1 MSSSVQYE
9 YGAQVQGRHAGRFL
23 FVVSHMRS
31 FSSLLCH
38 ILGSHPEIS
47 GYSEAHLSY
56 FGRLD
61 LQRLARKV
69 QQVTGNPMLGRYV
82 LDKILHSHRE
92 IAPGILDR
100 PELKVLFLLRN
111 PEDTF
116 QSILNMSRLRGAKR
130 KRDDMG
136 LAPFDE
142 PSMRLMT
149 QGMLLNQSGFSDPAR
164 VLEYYVE
171 RLQQLEGY
179 GARLGGAAHFIE
191 SEKLISDTDQV
202 LAGLSRWLELGEPL
216 TTGYRTFRFTGAPGH
231 GDPSPAILSGT
242 VVRDD
247 GDRHRHYIPVP
258 ISDDMLRRGI
268 EAHAACRS
276 GLARY
281 CAPA

>member
-1 MSSSVQYE
+1 MGSNGMSSNVQYE
-9 YGAQVQGRHAGRFL
+9 YDAQVQSRHAGRFL

-61 LQRLARKV
+61 LQRLTRKV
-69 QQVTGNPMLGRYV
+69 QQDTGDALLGRYV
-82 LDKILHSHRE
+82 LDKILHNHRE
-92 IAPGILDR
+92 IALSVLDR

-116 QSILNMSRLRGAKR
+116 QSILNLNRIRGTR
-130 KRDDMG
+130 GRFG
-136 LAPFDE
+136 
-142 PSMRLMT
+142 
-149 QGMLLNQSGFSDPAR
+149 DPAR
-164 VLEYYVE
+164 VLEYYVK

-179 GARLGGAAHFIE
+179 CAQLGAGALFIE
-191 SEKLISDTDQV
+191 SEKLISDIDPV
-202 LAGLSRWLELGEPL
+202 LANLSHWLELSEPL
-216 TTGYRTFRFTGAPGH
+216 TAGYRTFRFTGAPGH
-231 GDPSPAILSGT
+231 GDPSSVILAGS

-247 GDRHRHYIPVP
+247 GDRHKHYIPVP
-258 ISDDMLRRGI
+258 ISDELLRQGI

-276 GLARY
+276 GLAKR
-281 CAPA
+281 CAPG